1 MSDIIDPDIA
11 KKVENLRSELRRHNY
26 RYYVRDDPQ
35 ISDAQ
40 YDKMM
45 RELIELEAKY
55 PELLSPDSPSMRV
68 GAAPAKKFET
78 VRHSVKMLSLDNAF
92 SNDDILNF
100 DRRVKKE
107 LMTDEQILYTAEPKM
122 DGVAV
127 ELVYK
132 NGRLVSAS
140 TRGDG
145 EIGEDITSNVKT
157 IRSVPILLQPH
168 KKEHIIP
175 AGLEARGEVFISK
188 KGFNRLNEDM
198 LSQGLALFANPRN
211 AAAGS
216 LRQLDSKITAKR
228 PLEIYFY
235 GIGEVEGINS
245 RSHWDWLCVL
255 RELGLRINPHIKPKI
270 TIDAVCKYYREL
282 EETRN
287 GLPYDIDGMVVKVDS
302 LQFQQQLGNTNRSP
316 RWAVAY
322 KFKAVQET
330 TKILDIL
337 VQVGRTGAVTPVAC
351 LESVNIGGVNVSR
364 ATLHNEDEIK
374 KKDIRIGDTVLV
386 QRAGDVIPEIVKV
399 IDSDRIG
406 SEKIFRM
413 PQNCPSCNSQLI
425 RDEKE
430 ASVRCVNDTCPA
442 KIKAQIEH
450 FVSKR
455 AFDIDGLG
463 EKLIDQLVEKKFL
476 SSYADIF
483 YLDKVKLEGLE
494 RMGLKSAE
502 NLLEAIEMSKN
513 ISFAR
518 FIYALGI
525 RHVGEHIAEILA
537 SKYGEYEKFYGATYD
552 DLKNVKGVGPVV
564 AQSIVDFLGRED
576 NFKNI
581 ERIQNSGV
589 RIRYQE
595 VGKNTTLDGKVFV
608 LTGTLESMTRNEAVI
623 KIKSLGG
630 KISESVSKKTDYLV
644 TGKSPGSKMEKA
656 KAAGVEII
664 DENSLKILL
673 ESRFKNKS
681 TAMFAP

>member
-1 MSDIIDPDIA
+1 MPDIINPDIA
-11 KKVENLRSELRRHNY
+11 NKVENLRSEIQRHNY
-26 RYYVRDDPQ
+26 RYYVMDDPQ

-45 RELIELEAKY
+45 QELIELEAKY
-55 PELLSPDSPSMRV
+55 PELSSPDSPTMKV
-68 GAAPAKKFET
+68 GAAPVKKFDS
-78 VRHSVKMLSLDNAF
+78 VRHTVKMLSLDNAF
-92 SNDDILNF
+92 SDSDILNF
-100 DRRVKKE
+100 DRRVKE
-107 LMTDEQILYTAEPKM
+107 GLMTDEQILYTAEPKM

-132 NGRLVSAS
+132 EGRLVSAS

-145 EIGEDITSNVKT
+145 ETGEDITSNVKT

-168 KKEHIIP
+168 NKEHIIP
-175 AGLEARGEVFISK
+175 ARLEARGEVIISK
-188 KGFNRLNEDM
+188 EGFKRLNEDM
-198 LSQGLALFANPRN
+198 LSQDLALFANPRN

-216 LRQLDSKITAKR
+216 LRQLDSKVTAKR

-235 GIGEVEGINS
+235 GVGEVEGINCK
-245 RSHWDWLCVL
+245 SHWDWLYVL
-255 RELGLRINPHIKPKI
+255 KELGLRINPHIKPKI
-270 TIDAVCKYYREL
+270 NIDAVCKYYKEL
-282 EETRN
+282 ERMRSI
-287 GLPYDIDGMVVKVDS
+287 LPYDIDGMVVKVDS
-302 LQFQQQLGNTNRSP
+302 VQFQNQLGTKARSP

-322 KFKAVQET
+322 KFKAIQET

-364 ATLHNEDEIK
+364 ATLHNEDEIV

-399 IDSDRIG
+399 IDSARTG
-406 SEKIFRM
+406 SEIIFCM
-413 PQNCPSCNSQLI
+413 PQNCPSCNSQLV

-430 ASVRCVNDTCPA
+430 ASVRCLNDTCPA

-463 EKLIDQLVEKKFL
+463 EKLIDQLVEKNHL
-476 SSYADIF
+476 ASYADLF
-483 YLDKVKLEGLE
+483 YMDKAKLEGLE

-502 NLLEAIEMSKN
+502 NLFEAIEKSKN

-537 SKYGEYEKFYGATYD
+537 SKYTEYEKFCGAEYD
-552 DLKNVKGVGPVV
+552 DLKNIKGVGPVV

-576 NFKNI
+576 NLSKI
-581 ERIQNSGV
+581 EQILNSGV
-589 RIRYQE
+589 RILYEENR
-595 VGKNTTLDGKVFV
+595 KNTTLDGKVFV
-608 LTGTLESMTRNEAVI
+608 LTGTLEAMTRSEATI

-644 TGKSPGSKMEKA
+644 AGKSPGSKIEKA
-656 KAAGVEII
+656 KAANVKII

-673 ESRFKNKS
+673 ES
-681 TAMFAP
+681 

>member
-11 KKVENLRSELRRHNY
+11 KKVENLKSELQKHNY
-26 RYYVRDDPQ
+26 HYYVMDDPQ
-35 ISDAQ
+35 ISDTQ

-45 RELIELEAKY
+45 QELIELEAKY
-55 PELLSPDSPSMRV
+55 PMLSTPDSPSMKV
-68 GAAPAKKFET
+68 GAEPVKKFEQI
-78 VRHSVKMLSLDNAF
+78 RHSVKMLSLDNAF
-92 SNDDILNF
+92 SDSDILNF
-100 DRRVKKE
+100 DRRVKE
-107 LMTDEQILYTAEPKM
+107 GLMADEQILYTAEPKM

-132 NGRLVSAS
+132 DGRLVSAS

-145 EIGEDITSNVKT
+145 ETGEDITSNVKT
-157 IRSVPILLQPH
+157 IRSVPLLLQQN

-175 AGLEARGEVFISK
+175 ARLEARGEVIISK
-188 KGFNRLNEDM
+188 EGFKRLNEDM

-216 LRQLDSKITAKR
+216 LRQLDSKVTAKR

-235 GIGEVEGINS
+235 GVGEVEGIS
-245 RSHWDWLCVL
+245 CKSHWDWLYAL
-255 RELGLRINPHIKPKI
+255 KELGLRINPYIKPKI
-270 TIDAVCKYYREL
+270 NINAVCKYYKEL
-282 EETRN
+282 EQMRS

-302 LQFQQQLGNTNRSP
+302 VQYQEQLGTKARSP

-322 KFKAVQET
+322 KFKAIQET
-330 TKILDIL
+330 TKVLDIL

-351 LESVNIGGVNVSR
+351 LETVNIGGVNVSR
-364 ATLHNEDEIK
+364 ATLHNEDEIRN
-374 KKDIRIGDTVLV
+374 KDIRIGDTVLV

-399 IDSDRIG
+399 IDSARNG
-406 SEKIFRM
+406 SEIIFCM

-430 ASVRCVNDTCPA
+430 SLIRCVNNSCPA
-442 KIKAQIEH
+442 KTKAQIEH

-463 EKLIDQLVEKKFL
+463 EKLINQLFDKKYL

-483 YLDKVKLEGLE
+483 YLDKIKMEGLE
-494 RMGLKSAE
+494 RMGLKSAG
-502 NLLEAIEMSKN
+502 NLFEAIEKSKN
-513 ISFAR
+513 INFAR

-537 SKYGEYEKFYGATYD
+537 SKYEKYEKFCSATYD
-552 DLKNVKGVGPVV
+552 DLKNIKGVGPIV
-564 AQSIVDFLGRED
+564 AQSIIDFLGRED
-576 NFKNI
+576 NLNNI
-581 ERIQNSGV
+581 ERMLNSGV
-589 RIRYQE
+589 IIRYGE
-595 VGKNTTLDGKVFV
+595 NRKSTTLDGKIFV
-608 LTGTLESMTRNEAVI
+608 LTGTLESMTRNEAII
-623 KIKSLGG
+623 KIKSFGG

-644 TGKSPGSKMEKA
+644 AGKSPGSKIEKA

-664 DENSLKILL
+664 DENKLKIMF
-673 ESRFKNKS
+673 ES
-681 TAMFAP
+681 